1 VREELLLFTCVIH
14 ALQIST
20 KYGVE
25 PPSLET
31 YTQPRPDE
39 ALVNIAPAL
48 RHTMHGRGAGGVG
61 ELIHPDLP
69 AVGHD
74 GVAAFHAGVIAPWP
88 SSPILYFSTATVHTS
103 TTEAMYDSSEAR
115 HSYLSSRDA
124 MTYQEVLSKNP
135 SLHSAGS
142 AERMASP
149 PASLSQ
155 QRSWSQ
161 RLSPEAKLVVAAV
174 GVLPPQLRWVLPR
187 ALHST
192 VHHIALV
199 VS

>member
-1 VREELLLFTCVIH
+1 MREELLLFTCVIH

-74 GVAAFHAGVIAPWP
+74 G
-88 SSPILYFSTATVHTS
+88 
-103 TTEAMYDSSEAR
+103 
-115 HSYLSSRDA
+115 
-124 MTYQEVLSKNP
+124 
-135 SLHSAGS
+135 
-142 AERMASP
+142 
-149 PASLSQ
+149 
-155 QRSWSQ
+155 
-161 RLSPEAKLVVAAV
+161 
-174 GVLPPQLRWVLPR
+174 
-187 ALHST
+187 ALHNDADDIPEPDD
-192 VHHIALV
+192 VEDPHDHYVAV
-199 VS
+199 